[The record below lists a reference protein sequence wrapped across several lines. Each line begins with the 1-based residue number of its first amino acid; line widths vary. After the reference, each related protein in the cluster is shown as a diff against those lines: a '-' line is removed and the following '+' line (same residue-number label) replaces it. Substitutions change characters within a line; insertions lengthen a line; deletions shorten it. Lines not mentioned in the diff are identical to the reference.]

1 MELITAT
8 AWGIYSVWWRHFQVY
23 RSTWL
28 VSMLPPLSEPLVYL
42 LAFGYG
48 LTPLVGEV
56 EYLDQSIS
64 YARFIA
70 PGMIAVGV
78 LFQSFFEG
86 AYGSFIR
93 LNFQKTWQALLT
105 APLSF
110 TDVFL
115 GDWLWATTKGTIAGV
130 LTGLVAVM
138 ANLYELQHLVLSLP
152 LIVLG
157 SLLFGAFGLLV
168 TGIVR
173 KVDQV
178 NVPIFLA
185 IIPMFT
191 LCGTYFPRSTLPP
204 LLGQFAG
211 ILPLASLVDLLR
223 WPLGLPPWWPL
234 LLLWLVGWTV
244 FLARLAA
251 IRIYPRLFS

>member
-1 MELITAT
+1 MKLITIT
-8 AWGIYSVWWRHFQVY
+8 PWGVYSVWWRHFQVY
-23 RSTWL
+23 RGTWL
-28 VSMLPPLSEPLVYL
+28 VNVLPPLSEPLVYL

-56 EYLDQSIS
+56 EYLGQSIS

-70 PGMIAVGV
+70 PGMIAIGV

-130 LTGLVAVM
+130 LTGVVAVI
-138 ANLYELQHLVLSLP
+138 ANLYELPHLLLSLP

-168 TGIVR
+168 TGVVR

-204 LLGQFAG
+204 LLGAFAG

-234 LLLWLVGWTV
+234 LLLWLIGWTV
-244 FLARLAA
+244 LLARLAA
-251 IRIYPRLFS
+251 TRIYPRLFS

>member
-1 MELITAT
+1 MKWITAT
-8 AWGIYSVWWRHFQVY
+8 PWGVYSVWWRHFQVY

-28 VSMLPPLSEPLVYL
+28 VNVLPPLSEPLVYL

-56 EYLDQSIS
+56 EYLGQSIS

-115 GDWLWATTKGTIAGV
+115 GDWFWATTKGTIAGV
-130 LTGLVAVM
+130 LTGLVAVI
-138 ANLYELQHLVLSLP
+138 ANLYELPQLLFSLP

-168 TGIVR
+168 TGVVR

-185 IIPMFT
+185 VIPMFT

-204 LLGQFAG
+204 LLGAFAG

-223 WPLGLPPWWPL
+223 WPLGLPAWWPL
-234 LLLWLVGWTV
+234 LLLWLIGWTV
-244 FLARLAA
+244 LLARLAA
-251 IRIYPRLFS
+251 MRIYPRLFS